1 MIALTSVHLAQAD
14 LEYPVSILT
23 LCNLRQLMPYG
34 FREIFRY
41 ATTDERAL

>member
-1 MIALTSVHLAQAD
+1 MIALTSVHLAQAE
-14 LEYPVSILT
+14 LEYPCSMLT

-34 FREIFRY
+34 FLEIFRY

>member
-23 LCNLRQLMPYG
+23 LCNLGQLMPYG
-34 FREIFRY
+34 FHEIFRY